1 MHLFLVLCAVSAC
14 GVASRLTVRS
24 PLVAAHST
32 PFFKE
37 KLCTIRGGSIVGTIP
52 SVTRDFIASLSLPT
66 VKIVLQLLLTSLN
79 IVCWIVPL
87 KTKKF
92 SANSNV
98 LGRANAFAGG
108 IFLMLT
114 FGHLLA
120 HSAETLHSIGVDIN
134 YAFQFTLVGYLLLFF
149 IEKIAFN
156 THEIMHEA
164 VDGHDHDHG
173 HQHAQGTISKG
184 SLSSKSAI
192 VLLVA
197 MSIHSLIETMAL
209 GTHLSTPQLTY
220 SLTYSLA

>member
-1 MHLFLVLCAVSAC
+1 MLSFASSINILFHP
-14 GVASRLTVRS
+14 LT
-24 PLVAAHST
+24 HS
-32 PFFKE
+32 
-37 KLCTIRGGSIVGTIP
+37 LIHSI
-52 SVTRDFIASLSLPT
+52 
-66 VKIVLQLLLTSLN
+66 
-79 IVCWIVPL
+79 IVPL

-92 SANSNV
+92 ASNTNL

-120 HSAETLHSIGVDIN
+120 HSTETLHSIGMDIN
-134 YAFQFTLVGYLLLFF
+134 YAFQFTLLGYLLLFL

-164 VDGHDHDHG
+164 VDSHHHDHG
-173 HQHAQGTISKG
+173 HQPHHDHGISKG

-192 VLLVA
+192 VLLIA

-209 GTHLSTPQLTY
+209 G
-220 SLTYSLA
+220 

>member
-1 MHLFLVLCAVSAC
+1 M
-14 GVASRLTVRS
+14 
-24 PLVAAHST
+24 
-32 PFFKE
+32 
-37 KLCTIRGGSIVGTIP
+37 
-52 SVTRDFIASLSLPT
+52 
-66 VKIVLQLLLTSLN
+66 
-79 IVCWIVPL
+79 PL

-92 SANSNV
+92 SANTNV

-209 GTHLSTPQLTY
+209 GTHLSTPQLTH
-220 SLTYSLA
+220 SLTHSHRYCNGQNFRDNNGFQHWFAPTS